1 MLFFQPLNDIREN
14 VCGITIRT
22 NHSNTYLIREKKKKK
37 TDIHRHLDSSEN
49 NLKGSTQKYHW
60 RRLSFQN
67 SREISITQGT
77 EILLCKIICGDKF
90 VYK

>member
-1 MLFFQPLNDIREN
+1 M
-14 VCGITIRT
+14 G
-22 NHSNTYLIREKKKKK
+22 KKKQKK

-77 EILLCKIICGDKF
+77 EILLCKIICGDMHLINQTSLF
-90 VYK
+90 TSSTT